1 MGRVAGSSPTIE
13 SLATSFRDSELAM
26 PEIQR
31 GEVWTPRQIAEL
43 LDSLYRGFPIGTM
56 LFWRPTEQ
64 VETREHSVDP
74 ANATRFVLDGQQR
87 LTALAGVRFDGEPKI
102 LFNAEEEEFTVATAA
117 TVVNPLLIPVS
128 EILQSGA
135 TEVADERGI
144 LDREDR
150 KTLLKRL
157 TQVEKI
163 KDISV
168 TVHTVEDFTYAEVAE
183 IFIRANTTGRPLGSA
198 DIAIAR
204 IALRLPGMVSGQLQ
218 EFRQSLE
225 GGGWNIEVPLII
237 RCLVAVATG
246 RSELAAIRDL
256 SASDLD
262 SAWRKTAL
270 AIEDFLNHLRNDLGV
285 DSWDYVTAGNALVVP
300 VACVAHYGSE
310 NVDKRKLL
318 RWFLLSLTWQRYSAG
333 AEGRMN
339 QDLQD
344 LKVEQPFEALEDRL
358 RHTTGRQLEV
368 LPTDLD
374 RGGRGGRSRFLLTAY
389 LAFRGRGATD
399 WFKDVTLTS
408 TNLGRANK
416 LEEHHIFPQ
425 ATLKGRHEQ
434 SQIDELANIALLS
447 QKANRKIRETPPAEY
462 LPTVDSERLRQQ
474 LVPTDPALW
483 ELDRFH
489 DFLAFRRES
498 LADAINDVLADP
510 VRAASS

>member
-1 MGRVAGSSPTIE
+1 MGRVVESFPTIE
-13 SLATSFRDSELAM
+13 SLVTRFQDSDLAM

-31 GEVWTPRQIAEL
+31 GEVWTSRQVAEL

-56 LFWRPTEQ
+56 LFWRTTEQ
-64 VETREHSVDP
+64 VKTREHSVDP
-74 ANATRFVLDGQQR
+74 AGATHFVLDGQQR
-87 LTALAGVRFDGEPKI
+87 LTALTGVRFDGEPKI
-102 LFNAEEEEFTVATAA
+102 LFNAEEEEFTVAT
-117 TVVNPLLIPVS
+117 TEIDPNPLLIPVS
-128 EILQSGA
+128 EIFQSGA
-135 TEVADERGI
+135 ARVAVAHGI
-144 LDREDR
+144 LDREDCT
-150 KTLLKRL
+150 TLLERL
-157 TQVEKI
+157 VQVEKVKEI
-163 KDISV
+163 NV

-225 GGGWNIEVPLII
+225 DAGWGIEVPLII
-237 RCLVAVATG
+237 RCLAAVATG
-246 RSELAAIRDL
+246 RSELTAIRDL
-256 SASDLD
+256 SAPDLD
-262 SAWRKTAL
+262 SAWGKTTP

-285 DSWDYVTAGNALVVP
+285 DSWDYVSAGNALVIP
-300 VACVAHYGSE
+300 VACIAHYGSKD
-310 NVDKRKLL
+310 VDKRKLL

-339 QDLQD
+339 QDLRD
-344 LKVEQPFEALEDRL
+344 LKVEQPFEALEERL
-358 RHTTGRQLEV
+358 RHATGRRLEV

-374 RGGRGGRSRFLLTAY
+374 RGGRSGRSRFLLTAY

-425 ATLKGRHEQ
+425 AIVKRHHEQ
-434 SQIDELANIALLS
+434 SQVDELANIALLS

-462 LPTVDSERLRQQ
+462 LPTIDSERLRQQ

-489 DFLAFRRES
+489 DFLKFRRES
-498 LADAINDVLADP
+498 LADAINKVLADP
-510 VRAASS
+510 VLAASS